1 MINYKNWKWAA
12 FFPRM
17 WLIRRMKVFKAS
29 RTISASAAL
38 DGARIGSFRPAKQI
52 VPSFKIWAISILFP
66 PALVLRFLRL
76 TGMLAK
82 IPDNLKSTCYCS
94 KIPVPK
100 TWKLAYMS
108 HSAGVIWTLLDGQ
121 IGIEMGKRALDMPS
135 MSWFVHGLADAK
147 EQAKKSK
154 AATLPTTISVKSGE
168 FGGYRAAFI
177 PSP

>member
-1 MINYKNWKWAA
+1 
-12 FFPRM
+12 
-17 WLIRRMKVFKAS
+17 
-29 RTISASAAL
+29 
-38 DGARIGSFRPAKQI
+38 
-52 VPSFKIWAISILFP
+52 
-66 PALVLRFLRL
+66 
-76 TGMLAK
+76 
-82 IPDNLKSTCYCS
+82 
-94 KIPVPK
+94 
-100 TWKLAYMS
+100 MS
-108 HSAGVIWTLLDGQ
+108 HSAGVIWTLLAGQ

>member
-1 MINYKNWKWAA
+1 
-12 FFPRM
+12 
-17 WLIRRMKVFKAS
+17 
-29 RTISASAAL
+29 
-38 DGARIGSFRPAKQI
+38 
-52 VPSFKIWAISILFP
+52 
-66 PALVLRFLRL
+66 
-76 TGMLAK
+76 
-82 IPDNLKSTCYCS
+82 
-94 KIPVPK
+94 
-100 TWKLAYMS
+100 MS

-135 MSWFVHGLADAK
+135 RSWFVHGLADAK